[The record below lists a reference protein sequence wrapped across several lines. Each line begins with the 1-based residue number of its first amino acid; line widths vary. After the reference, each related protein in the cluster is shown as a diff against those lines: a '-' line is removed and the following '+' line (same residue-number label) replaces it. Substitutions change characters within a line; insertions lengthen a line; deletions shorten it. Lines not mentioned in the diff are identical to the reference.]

1 MTEQLFSGAPTL
13 TEEQI
18 RGRFIPFS
26 SLKYSTEA
34 FIDYCIPECSPKYN
48 YALIGAGVS
57 QSPKQPVSLREKHGF
72 QLGGIAMP
80 HGKRNPPHMHFT
92 AEVFICTR
100 GNWEMHWGFNPGHQ
114 TAEIGEGDILT
125 VPTWIYRGFKN
136 VGVDDGFMFTA
147 LGRDST
153 GGILWGPSTLE
164 LARNN
169 GVQLT
174 DDYQIVDQNAGQQW
188 TPDMKPLK
196 PMTEEEIAALRVW
209 SAQEMGK
216 RVVRYADLDWSA
228 NATLDAAL
236 PGRGAQLAPVI
247 GLGMSE
253 DRNHQASV
261 ANAHGFSIEWLKLAP
276 GGSLSRHRLAEKQAL
291 VVYQG
296 EVLISVEGSQS
307 GASKEASTV
316 TTIAAKGLSTGWD
329 SFAMPADCWR
339 SYQNQGN
346 RDAVVLLI
354 TAGDARKRIIW
365 ADEVLMAAA
374 ELGRAIDA
382 NGYVGPK
389 YFIDRAQN

>member
-1 MTEQLFSGAPTL
+1 MTEG
-13 TEEQI
+13 QI
-18 RGRFIPFS
+18 KARFIPFS
-26 SLKYSTEA
+26 SLQYSTEA
-34 FIDYCIPECSPKYN
+34 FIDYCIPECAPKYN
-48 YALIGAGVS
+48 YALIGSGVS

-100 GNWEMHWGFNPGHQ
+100 GNWEMHWGFNPDHQ

-164 LARNN
+164 LARQN
-169 GVQLT
+169 GVRLT
-174 DDYQIVDQNAGQQW
+174 DGYQIVDQNAGQQW
-188 TPDMKPLK
+188 MPDMKPLQ
-196 PMTEEEIAALRVW
+196 PMTEQEIAALRVW
-209 SAQEMGK
+209 SPEEMRR
-216 RVVRYADLDWSA
+216 RVVRFADLDWSA

-236 PGRGAQLAPVI
+236 PGCGAQLAPVI

-261 ANAHGFSIEWLKLAP
+261 VNAHGFSIEWLKLPP
-276 GGSLSRHRLAEKQAL
+276 GGSLSRHQLAQKQAL

-296 EVLISVEGSQS
+296 ELTINVEGENVGIVGSVAKVLAKVV
-307 GASKEASTV
+307 GNV
-316 TTIAAKGLSTGWD
+316 VAKGQPSGWD

-339 SYQNQGN
+339 SYSNAGAQ
-346 RDAVVLLI
+346 DAVVLMI
-354 TAGDARKRIIW
+354 SAGDMRKRIAW
-365 ADEVLMAAA
+365 ADDVVRAA
-374 ELGRAIDA
+374 GDRGQAIDA
-382 NGYVGPK
+382 NGFMGPK

>member
-1 MTEQLFSGAPTL
+1 M

-18 RGRFIPFS
+18 KARFIPFS
-26 SLKYSTEA
+26 SLQYSTEA
-34 FIDYCIPECSPKYN
+34 FIDYCIPECAPKYN

-100 GNWEMHWGFNPGHQ
+100 GNWEMHWGFNPDHQ

-164 LARNN
+164 LARSN
-169 GVQLT
+169 GVRLT
-174 DDYQIVDQNAGQQW
+174 DDYQIVDENVGQQW
-188 TPDMKPLK
+188 MPDMKPLQ
-196 PMTEEEIAALRVW
+196 PMTEDEIAALRVW
-209 SAQEMGK
+209 SAQEMRK
-216 RVVRYADLDWSA
+216 RVVRFADLDWSA
-228 NATLDAAL
+228 NASLDAAL
-236 PGRGAQLAPVI
+236 PGCGAQFAPAI

-253 DRNHQASV
+253 DRNQQASV
-261 ANAHGFSIEWLKLAP
+261 VNAHGFSIEWLKLPP
-276 GGSLSRHRLAEKQAL
+276 GGGLSRHQLAQKQAL

-296 EVLISVEGSQS
+296 ELTVNVERENVGV
-307 GASKEASTV
+307 ASIV
-316 TTIAAKGLSTGWD
+316 GIVAKGQPCSWD

-339 SYQNQGN
+339 SYSNTGAQ
-346 RDAVVLLI
+346 DAVVLLV
-354 TAGDARKRIIW
+354 TAGDERKRVTW
-365 ADEVLMAAA
+365 ADEVVQAAGQ
-374 ELGRAIDA
+374 LGHAIDA

>member
-1 MTEQLFSGAPTL
+1 M

-18 RGRFIPFS
+18 KARFIPFS
-26 SLKYSTEA
+26 SLQYSTEA
-34 FIDYCIPECSPKYN
+34 FIDYCIPECAPKYN

-100 GNWEMHWGFNPGHQ
+100 GNWEMHWGFNPDHQ

-164 LARNN
+164 LARSN
-169 GVQLT
+169 GVRLT
-174 DDYQIVDQNAGQQW
+174 DDYQIVDENVGQQW
-188 TPDMKPLK
+188 MPDMKPLQ
-196 PMTEEEIAALRVW
+196 PMTEDEIAALRVW
-209 SAQEMGK
+209 SAQEMRK
-216 RVVRYADLDWSA
+216 RVVRFADLDWSA
-228 NATLDAAL
+228 NASLDAAL
-236 PGRGAQLAPVI
+236 PGCGAQFAPVI

-253 DRNHQASV
+253 DRNQQASV
-261 ANAHGFSIEWLKLAP
+261 VNAHGFSIEWLKLPP
-276 GGSLSRHRLAEKQAL
+276 GGGLSRHQLAQKQAL

-296 EVLISVEGSQS
+296 ELTVNVERENVGV
-307 GASKEASTV
+307 ASIV
-316 TTIAAKGLSTGWD
+316 GIVAKGQPCSWD

-339 SYQNQGN
+339 SYSNMVHRMLWCCWSQQATNASESLGPTRWCRPQAN
-346 RDAVVLLI
+346 WATQSMRMA
-354 TAGDARKRIIW
+354 IW
-365 ADEVLMAAA
+365 VRNTSLTVRRTELMT
-374 ELGRAIDA
+374 
-382 NGYVGPK
+382 
-389 YFIDRAQN
+389 DRTL

>member
-1 MTEQLFSGAPTL
+1 M

-18 RGRFIPFS
+18 KARFIPFS
-26 SLKYSTEA
+26 SLQYSTEA
-34 FIDYCIPECSPKYN
+34 FIDYCIPECAPKYN

-72 QLGGIAMP
+72 QLGGISMP
-80 HGKRNPPHMHFT
+80 HGKHNPPHMHFT

-100 GNWEMHWGFNPGHQ
+100 GNWEMHWGFNPEHE

-164 LARNN
+164 LARQN
-169 GVQLT
+169 GVRLT
-174 DDYQIVDQNAGQQW
+174 QDYQIVDENAGQRW
-188 TPDMKPLK
+188 TDDMKPLQ
-196 PMTEEEIAALRVW
+196 PMTQPEIAALRVW
-209 SAQEMGK
+209 SPAEMSQ
-216 RVVRYADLDWSA
+216 RVVRFGDLDWSA
-228 NATLDAAL
+228 QALLDATLPGCGAL
-236 PGRGAQLAPVI
+236 LAPAI

-253 DRNHQASV
+253 DRNQQAQV
-261 ANAHGFSIEWLKLAP
+261 MNAHGFSIEWMKLPA
-276 GGSLSRHRLAEKQAL
+276 GASVSRHQLKEKQVL

-296 EVLISVEGSQS
+296 EVLISVESVKS
-307 GASKEASTV
+307 VELGASKSASAV
-316 TTIAAKGLSTGWD
+316 TTIAAKGQSKGWD

-339 SYQNQGN
+339 SYQNKGN
-346 RDAVVLLI
+346 HDAVVLVM
-354 TAGDARKRIIW
+354 TAGDARKRITW
-365 ADEVLMAAA
+365 SHEVLLAAG